1 MKTAQHRMKITP
13 YLHVLER
20 VALAIGAVCGLIAF
34 GWQIYTYTTR
44 DVERL
49 SSHLSVKTTDGGKTL
64 LIVLSI
70 ANRGEKPVYIKDAYL
85 NYTDSP
91 AEDREQSHPISLL
104 TSGHR
109 PVVVEPGSEH
119 ELVSDP
125 ISNDYLRRFINDGGD
140 SIFVEALTGR
150 GKSIYYG
157 DVKTFF
163 LETVLSQIPR
173 MTDDERKAE
182 FWWPYD

>member
-1 MKTAQHRMKITP
+1 MKTARHRMKITP

-20 VALAIGAVCGLIAF
+20 VALAIGAVCGLIAL

-64 LIVLSI
+64 VIVLSI

-85 NYTDSP
+85 TYTDNS
-91 AEDREQSHPISLL
+91 AEDREQSHPIPLL
-104 TSGHR
+104 TRAHR

-119 ELVSDP
+119 DLASDP
-125 ISNDYLRRFINDGGD
+125 ISTDYLSQFIHDGGD

-150 GKSIYYG
+150 GESVYYG

-163 LETVLSQIPR
+163 LETVLSQIPY
-173 MTDDERKAE
+173 MTDDDRKAE
-182 FWWPYD
+182 FSWSYD